1 MADSRDSYSE
11 YAGKPGLIQTAEDG
25 HVELAVKEKAMIGRI
40 WGRDGNQ
47 PADEIQIN
55 AGLDRATGEPWE
67 DAAHRAQAIDRA
79 NKLKKLNGRGMDQ
92 A

>member
-11 YAGKPGLIQTAEDG
+11 YAGKPGLIQTEADG
-25 HVELAVKEKAMIGRI
+25 HVELSVKEKAMVGRI
-40 WGRDGNQ
+40 WGRDGSL

-55 AGLDRATGEPWE
+55 SGTDRATGEFWE
-67 DAAHRAQAIDRA
+67 DAAHRQQAINRA
-79 NKLKKLNGRGMDQ
+79 NKFKQTNGRGADQ